1 MDYSLLEMRGLR
13 VLKRRS
19 VGRLI
24 VISKGGK
31 KEVN

>member
-19 VGRLI
+19 VGSLI
-24 VISKGGK
+24 VISRGEK
-31 KEVN
+31 KK